1 MAENIWSFLETVCE
15 GKAAIKCLSQAPD
28 TGPFS
33 SSLNEKL
40 EDDNIN
46 QFEGQAEINPSM

>member
-33 SSLNEKL
+33 PSLNEKL